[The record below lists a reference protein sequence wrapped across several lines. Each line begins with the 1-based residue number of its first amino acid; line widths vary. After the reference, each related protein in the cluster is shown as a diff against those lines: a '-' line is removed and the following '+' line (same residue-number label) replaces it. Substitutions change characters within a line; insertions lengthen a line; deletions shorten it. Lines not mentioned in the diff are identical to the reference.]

1 FQDYVRK
8 ISHGDTFSSPKFW
21 IPQNCH
27 DDDQWQLR
35 MTPFEIKHNYNF
47 NNPPAT
53 WRLDQFIS
61 LNEIFPDIL
70 KGMRY
75 YTKKTEKAFEDD
87 DLADIEFNFGCD
99 KPVKAHSVILAM
111 ERNLMYEGCNGC
123 CLLINIHNETRK
135 LAEMMGLT
143 KLKCLIAKEMPRS
156 LNKGNWDKFYGWD
169 GKLTI
174 NF

>member
-1 FQDYVRK
+1 DLELYSVSLEAIK
-8 ISHGDTFSSPKFW
+8 
-21 IPQNCH
+21 
-27 DDDQWQLR
+27 
-35 MTPFEIKHNYNF
+35 TPFEIKHNYNF

-61 LNEIFPDIL
+61 LTKFFLTVIDPDQLISLFKLRLLTLIKVL

-75 YTKKTEKAFEDD
+75 YTKKTEKAFDD
-87 DLADIEFNFGCD
+87 DLVDIEFNFGCD
-99 KPVKAHSVILAM
+99 KPVKAHSVILAV
-111 ERNLMYEGCNGC
+111 ERKLMYKGCNEC

-143 KLKCLIAKEMPRS
+143 KLKCLITKEMPRS

-169 GKLTI
+169 GKPTI